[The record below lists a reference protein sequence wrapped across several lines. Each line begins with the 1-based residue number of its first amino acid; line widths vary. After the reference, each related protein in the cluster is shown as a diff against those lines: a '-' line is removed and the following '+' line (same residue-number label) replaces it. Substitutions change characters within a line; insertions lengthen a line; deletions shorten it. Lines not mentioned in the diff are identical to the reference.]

1 MAFSSCREDVDAAAL
16 QVYDG
21 PMNTSININLVSSD
35 SAIIRSEIKAPKQLE
50 FENGNLEFPEG
61 IDITFFDK
69 AGNITTTMRADRGY
83 YLREDNIY
91 KGEGDVQV
99 ENLEK
104 DQGLKAEEIFW
115 NPNQK
120 KIYTEKFVTVRDGQ
134 TLFNGTGMEADES
147 FSNYKLKN
155 IRDSRTLLPGEEK

>member
-1 MAFSSCREDVDAAAL
+1 MVFSSCREDVDAAAL

-35 SAIIRSEIKAPKQLE
+35 SAIIRSEIKAAKQLE

-83 YLREDNIY
+83 YLREDNLY

-99 ENLEK
+99 DNLEK
-104 DQGLKAEEIFW
+104 DQSLKSEEIFW

-120 KIYTEKFVTVRDGQ
+120 KMYTEKFVSVRDGK
-134 TLFNGTGMEADES
+134 TLLQGAGLEADEN
-147 FSNYKLKN
+147 FSKYSIKKPM
-155 IRDSRTLLPGEEK
+155 DSRIVFQEDGK